1 MSQKVTRRTVLAG
14 TGAAALVSASGVSLA
29 DQHKDDEDDDTEDMD
44 EGEGPEFAAVNTVHA
59 SPDAP
64 NVDVY
69 VNGARVLEDVAFRDI
84 SDYLALLEG
93 EYTVQIVPVEGADGA
108 GDGNGIGD
116 GDGAG
121 NGTGTDDDS
130 GMGDG
135 DGADNGTG
143 TDDDSG
149 VGDGDG
155 ADNGTGT
162 DDGNGMASDDGAGG
176 DTDPTED
183 AVLDQNIE
191 VPAGVATAAVIGEA
205 AEDAEQEL
213 ELSILEVDLS
223 ELEDGQSRV
232 RAVHASPDA
241 PEVDIYADNNALVE
255 GLAFGDSETFEVEE
269 GEYTLE
275 VREAGQDESVSDF
288 DVTLDAGVVYS
299 AFAVGFLE
307 EQDGDSG
314 GIGDSEDN
322 GTDSAGAGDSEDN
335 GTDSAGA
342 GDSGGNGTDSAG
354 VSEPDTGFDLL
365 VSVSALTPSADV
377 EATADDD
384 GDIGGDDENGGIGDD
399 DSGAGSD
406 DDSGA
411 GSDDEDGAS
420 DDSSSL

>member
-130 GMGDG
+130 GM
-135 DGADNGTG
+135 
-143 TDDDSG
+143 
-149 VGDGDG
+149 GDGDG

-322 GTDSAGAGDSEDN
+322 GTDSAGAGDS
-335 GTDSAGA
+335 
-342 GDSGGNGTDSAG
+342 GGNGTDSAG

-406 DDSGA
+406 D
-411 GSDDEDGAS
+411 EDGAS